1 MTAQEN
7 RLRRKTLKPAPIK
20 KGIPLNRMTKAQRDK
35 VETALKRVNEG
46 HRNGIRGTI
55 ETR

>member
-1 MTAQEN
+1 MAQETKP
-7 RLRRKTLKPAPIK
+7 RRKTLKPAPIK
-20 KGIPLNRMTKAQRDK
+20 KGIPLDRMTKAQRDK
-35 VETALKRVNEG
+35 AETALKRVNEG